1 MLTEATELS
10 TWAGNH
16 LLLDEMKNV
25 QSRYDH
31 LSIKCNARMTTLQ
44 EEMQDYTQYHQSLQE
59 AEKWLLQISF
69 QLMAHNS
76 LYITNRTQ
84 TQEQISDHEVFQFQY
99 IFCPSLLDRILFQNL
114 LTEIQRY
121 QTVLDDV
128 KSKGYTQIERYVVS
142 VPSLQASIERQLQN
156 VQESYNSL
164 LNTAIQIRVSF
175 YS

>member
-1 MLTEATELS
+1 MDFYYFILQHLQDEVKKRRTELDHLLVEATELS

-44 EEMQDYTQYHQSLQE
+44 EEMQDYSQYHQSLQE

-84 TQEQISDHEVFQFQY
+84 TQEQISDHEVI
-99 IFCPSLLDRILFQNL
+99 IFKIL
-114 LTEIQRY
+114 I
-121 QTVLDDV
+121 
-128 KSKGYTQIERYVVS
+128 
-142 VPSLQASIERQLQN
+142 
-156 VQESYNSL
+156 
-164 LNTAIQIRVSF
+164 AISC
-175 YS
+175 S